1 MSNKPLL
8 WLSCLIIAAACHSSP
23 RPRPALPPA
32 NVRIATAMA
41 AWGDALAR
49 HDRAA
54 LLETED
60 GAGKFAIVYA
70 AIKAGA
76 SHVPGG
82 AQAVEETVFD
92 NVALL
97 VLQSLFPAAFGEPGQ
112 VALVA
117 LPGGSHLVLPWDE
130 TIGRI
135 EAASARHREK
145 LRANRAWSCVPTGV
159 ERTLSPSDPILQRG
173 RAISPHIFAEWLDDV
188 DALWIVRASC
198 DSGAAVFIV
207 TGHVESG
214 VPRDRVLAAKLLPS
228 A

>member
-1 MSNKPLL
+1 
-8 WLSCLIIAAACHSSP
+8 
-23 RPRPALPPA
+23 
-32 NVRIATAMA
+32 MA

-49 HDRAA
+49 ADRAG

-60 GAGKFAIVYA
+60 GAGRFAIAYA

-82 AQAVEETVFD
+82 AEAVEETVFD
-92 NVALL
+92 NVALI
-97 VLQSLFPAAFGEPGQ
+97 VLQSLFPGAFGAPGQ

-117 LPGGSHLVLPWDE
+117 LPGGDHVALPWDQ

-145 LRANRAWSCVPTGV
+145 LRMNRAWTCVPTGI
-159 ERTLSPSDPILQRG
+159 ERTVAPSDPLLQRG
-173 RAISPHIFAEWLDDV
+173 RVVSPHIFGTWLEDV
-188 DALWIVRASC
+188 DALWVVRASC
-198 DSGAAVFIV
+198 DAGAAVFV
-207 TGHVESG
+207 VSGHVRAG
-214 VPRDRVLAAKLLPS
+214 AAHDRVLVAKLLPS